1 MAKFSHLYESYSKK
15 AFDKILS
22 SVKEF
27 NKDSKVYFVGGA
39 VRDEIMGFDPKDID
53 FLVTKISLSDL
64 ASVLEPLGKINEV
77 GKSFGIVKAVI
88 DGEEFDFAIP
98 RTETST
104 GSGHRD
110 QITNT
115 DPTLSVEDDLARR
128 DFTFNAIAKDMETGE
143 YVDPFNGQQDIADKI
158 IRAVGN
164 PDVRFSE
171 DPLRMLRAVQFA
183 VRFGFKF
190 DPKTAASI
198 KKNIGLLDNLSDDR
212 FREEFS
218 KAITK
223 SLTGNSEAFL
233 TLLKDT
239 GIGRFLFSE
248 SFNPIPVK
256 SKEFDVNLVAL
267 FINGGNYKKLK
278 LSNSENEMIE
288 LARKTLAETS
298 KPWKW
303 CKKVELMEPVLEF
316 MKLNGMKQW
325 SFAKKITV
333 YPLTLKALAV
343 TGEDLMAAGIPN
355 TQIGRVVDSVIEE
368 IWNDKLANSK
378 EAILSFVSK

>member
-1 MAKFSHLYESYSKK
+1 VNKFSDLYESYSKK
-15 AFDKILS
+15 TFDKILS
-22 SVKEF
+22 SVKKF

-128 DFTFNAIAKDMETGE
+128 DFTFNAIAKDVETGE
-143 YVDPFNGQQDIADKI
+143 YIDPFNGQQDISDKI
-158 IRAVGN
+158 INAVGN
-164 PDVRFSE
+164 PDIRFTE

-190 DPKTAASI
+190 NPKTAASI
-198 KKNIGLLDNLSDDR
+198 KKNIGLLNNLSEER

-223 SLTGNSEAFL
+223 SITGNSKDFL
-233 TLLKDT
+233 KLLKDT
-239 GIGRFLFSE
+239 GIGEFLFSGA
-248 SFNPIPVK
+248 FNPIPVK
-256 SKEFDVNLVAL
+256 SKDINVNLVAM

-288 LARKTLAETS
+288 LARKTLFEAPE
-298 KPWKW
+298 PWKW
-303 CKKVELMEPVLEF
+303 CKKVDLMEPVLEF
-316 MKLNGMKQW
+316 LKLSEKKEWIYVNKIM
-325 SFAKKITV
+325 SF
-333 YPLTLKALAV
+333 PLTLKSLAV
-343 TGEDLMAAGIPN
+343 TGDELMEAGIPN
-355 TQIGRVVDSVIEE
+355 VQIGKVTNSIIEA
-368 IWNDKLANSK
+368 IWNGRLKNDKDS
-378 EAILSFVSK
+378 ILSFVSK